1 VRAFHCEVCGAELF
15 FENSVC
21 VTCGSAVGYSRDL
34 STMVAVSED
43 RPICA
48 NLNRCG
54 CNWIADPAS
63 AFALCFSC
71 RLTRTR
77 PADADTAGVGQYWV
91 AEAAKRRLIF
101 GLDEL
106 ELPIMI
112 SDGSKGLAFDLLSS
126 SQGKIITGYQNG
138 IITLDLAESNDS
150 HREALRQSMDEPY
163 RTVLGHF
170 RHEIGH
176 YYCELLALSTDRRED
191 FRALFGEETTS
202 YEEALQRHYSGG
214 AGRDWQNRFISAY
227 ATMHPLEDFAEVF
240 GHLLHIADTLQTA
253 AELGLLPQPD
263 HSGPDASAAHELA
276 EKPRIGL
283 LQTPMAELIAAT
295 WLPLTK
301 GLNQINRSMGKPD
314 LYPFVLGEAV
324 IAKLAFVAD
333 LVSGVQTNPHAA
345 SVGKSRARRSEER

>member
-1 VRAFHCEVCGAELF
+1 VRAFVCEVCGAELF

-21 VTCGSAVGYSRDL
+21 VRCGSAVGYSREHGTL
-34 STMVAVSED
+34 VAVTAD

-63 AFALCFSC
+63 VLGLCFSC

-77 PADADTAGVGQYWV
+77 PADADAVGLAQYWV

-112 SDGSKGLAFDLLSS
+112 SDGFAGLAFDLLSS
-126 SQGKIITGYQNG
+126 TQGKIITGHLNG

-176 YYCELLALSTDRRED
+176 YYCQLLALTPDRRD
-191 FRALFGEETTS
+191 AFQALFGDETLL
-202 YEEALQRHYSGG
+202 YEEALRRHYSSG
-214 AGRDWQNRFISAY
+214 AGQQWQGQFISAY

-240 GHLLHIADTLQTA
+240 GHFLHIADTLQTA
-253 AELGLLPQPD
+253 GEFGLLPQPEQR
-263 HSGPDASAAHELA
+263 SNAFSTPGTALKLRES
-276 EKPRIGL
+276 L
-283 LQTPMAELIAAT
+283 LERPMAEVVAET
-295 WLPLTK
+295 WLPVSK

-314 LYPFVLGEAV
+314 LYPFVLAQPV

-333 LVSGVQTNPHAA
+333 LVADAEPFP
-345 SVGKSRARRSEER
+345 E

>member
-1 VRAFHCEVCGAELF
+1 MRAFVCEVCGAELF

-21 VTCGSAVGYSRDL
+21 VSCGSAVGYSREQGRL
-34 STMVAVSED
+34 VAVTD
-43 RPICA
+43 DQPICA
-48 NLNRCG
+48 NLNLCG
-54 CNWIADPAS
+54 CNWIADPSS
-63 AFALCFSC
+63 ALGLCFSC

-77 PADADTAGVGQYWV
+77 PADADAVGLAQYWV

-112 SDGSKGLAFDLLSS
+112 SNGSVGLAFDLLSS
-126 SQGKIITGYQNG
+126 SRSKIITGHLNG
-138 IITLDLAESNDS
+138 IITLDLAESNDA

-170 RHEIGH
+170 RHEVGH
-176 YYCELLALSTDRRED
+176 YYCELLALTPDRRDE
-191 FRALFGEETTS
+191 FQRLFGDETLS
-202 YEEALQRHYSGG
+202 YEEALQHHYSAG
-214 AGRDWQNRFISAY
+214 AGQQWQGDFISAY

-240 GHLLHIADTLQTA
+240 GHFLHIADTLQTA
-253 AELGLLPQPD
+253 GELGLLPQPEQ
-263 HSGPDASAAHELA
+263 SGNTFTTVGTARKLRES
-276 EKPRIGL
+276 L
-283 LQTPMAELIAAT
+283 LERPMADVVGET

-314 LYPFVLGEAV
+314 LYPFVLAQPV

-333 LVSGVQTNPHAA
+333 LVADAEPLP
-345 SVGKSRARRSEER
+345 K

>member
-1 VRAFHCEVCGAELF
+1 MRAFQCGVCAAELF

-21 VTCGSAVGYSRDL
+21 VTCGSAVGYSRERG
-34 STMVAVSED
+34 TMVAVSAE

-54 CNWIADPAS
+54 CNWIADPTS
-63 AFALCFSC
+63 AVGLCFSC

-77 PADADTAGVGQYWV
+77 PADGDMVGLSQYWV
-91 AEAAKRRLIF
+91 AEAAKRRLVF

-106 ELPIMI
+106 ELPIKI
-112 SDGSKGLAFDLLSS
+112 SDGSIGLAFDLLSS
-126 SQGKIITGYQNG
+126 SHSKIMTGHQNG
-138 IITLDLAESNDS
+138 IITLDLAESNDA
-150 HREALRQSMDEPY
+150 HREALRASMDEPY

-176 YYCELLALSTDRRED
+176 YYCELLALAPGRREE
-191 FRALFGEETTS
+191 FRALFGDETTS

-214 AGRDWQNRFISAY
+214 ADRDWQDRFISAY

-240 GHLLHIADTLQTA
+240 GHFLHIADTLQTA
-253 AELGLLPQPD
+253 AEFGLMSQPE
-263 HSGPDASAAHELA
+263 SGSDAPSLQGISA
-276 EKPRIGL
+276 KPRIGL
-283 LQTPMAELIAAT
+283 LQTPMAEVIARI

-314 LYPFVLGEAV
+314 LYPFVLAGPV
-324 IAKLAFVAD
+324 IAKLSFVAD
-333 LVSGVQTNPHAA
+333 LVGNAEPIPQ
-345 SVGKSRARRSEER
+345 

>member
-1 VRAFHCEVCGAELF
+1 
-15 FENSVC
+15 
-21 VTCGSAVGYSRDL
+21 
-34 STMVAVSED
+34 MVAVTAD

-63 AFALCFSC
+63 PFGLCFSC

-77 PADADTAGVGQYWV
+77 PADADTVGLAQYWV

-112 SDGSKGLAFDLLSS
+112 SDGSVGLAFDLLSS
-126 SQGKIITGYQNG
+126 SQSKIMTGHQDG
-138 IITLDLAESNDS
+138 IITLDLAESNDA
-150 HREALRQSMDEPY
+150 HREALRESMDEPY

-176 YYCELLALSTDRRED
+176 YYCQLLALTPHRRDE
-191 FRALFGEETTS
+191 FRTLFGDESAS
-202 YEEALQRHYSGG
+202 YEEALQRHYMTG
-214 AGRDWQNRFISAY
+214 AARDWQDNFISAY

-240 GHLLHIADTLQTA
+240 GHFLHIADTLQTA
-253 AELGLLPQPD
+253 GELGLLPRPEQ
-263 HSGPDASAAHELA
+263 HSSNAFSTSGSSRKLRAS
-276 EKPRIGL
+276 L
-283 LQTPMAELIAAT
+283 LERPMAQVVPET
-295 WLPLTK
+295 WLPLSK

-314 LYPFVLGEAV
+314 LYPFVLGQPV
-324 IAKLAFVAD
+324 IVKLAFVAD
-333 LVSGVQTNPHAA
+333 LVA
-345 SVGKSRARRSEER
+345 SAEPLAE

>member
-1 VRAFHCEVCGAELF
+1 MPGEQRLAKWAIVRAFQCEVCGAELF

-21 VTCGSAVGYSRDL
+21 VTCGSSVGYSRQQHA
-34 STMVAVSED
+34 MVAVNAD

-63 AFALCFSC
+63 TLGLCFSC

-77 PADADTAGVGQYWV
+77 PADGDTVGLAQYWV

-101 GLDEL
+101 GLEEL
-106 ELPIMI
+106 ELPIKI
-112 SDGSKGLAFDLLSS
+112 SDGSSGLAFDLLSS
-126 SQGKIITGYQNG
+126 TQSKIITGHQNG
-138 IITLDLAESNDS
+138 IITLDLAESNDA
-150 HREALRQSMDEPY
+150 HREALRESMDEPY

-176 YYCELLALSTDRRED
+176 YYCQVLALTEERREE
-191 FRALFGEETTS
+191 FRALFGDETTS
-202 YEEALQRHYSGG
+202 YEEALQRHYSTGS
-214 AGRDWQNRFISAY
+214 GRDWQDRFISAY

-240 GHLLHIADTLQTA
+240 GHFLHIADTLQTA
-253 AELGLLPQPD
+253 EQFGMLSDQ
-263 HSGPDASAAHELA
+263 SAVPLEAA
-276 EKPRIGL
+276 
-283 LQTPMAELIAAT
+283 MADVIAKT

-314 LYPFVLGEAV
+314 LYPFVLAQPV
-324 IAKLAFVAD
+324 IAKLQFVAD
-333 LVSGVQTNPHAA
+333 LIAKAH
-345 SVGKSRARRSEER
+345 